1 MAEPFPGLPE
11 SLFQELLRE
20 VRSSRKYRTLDL
32 PEETLRDLLS
42 RALER
47 QPNPKA
53 ALQSVREKLH
63 NIVAPYLGDPDY
75 VRAASDL
82 LAAFAEGSPEAVRAA
97 CLGLLQ
103 SHASTRERIP
113 LLNDFYQRLW
123 RVSGLPAVLLDL
135 ACGLNPFSLPWMG
148 LPAGCKYFAYD
159 IHAPRIALINQFFQ
173 LAGQSGE
180 AFVQDILVRPPQ
192 VEADAALFLKEAHR
206 FDQRQ
211 RDCNLSFW
219 QALRVRWL
227 FVSLPTTSLS
237 GRRDLVERQRNLIQ
251 KTLKGIGWP
260 VSEIRF
266 ENELVFCIQKDG

>member
-1 MAEPFPGLPE
+1 MSGPPE

-20 VRSSRKYRTLDL
+20 VRASRKYRALDL

-47 QPNPKA
+47 HSNPKA

-75 VRAASDL
+75 TRAAGELRGAFSD
-82 LAAFAEGSPEAVRAA
+82 GSPATIRAA
-97 CLGLLQ
+97 CLRLLQ

-113 LLNDFYQRLW
+113 LLEDFYQRLW
-123 RVSGLPAVLLDL
+123 RVSGPPAVLLDL

-148 LPAGCKYFAYD
+148 LPAGCQYLAYD
-159 IHAPRIALINQFFQ
+159 IHAPRVALINQFFR
-173 LAGQSGE
+173 LAGQPGQ
-180 AFVQDILVRPPQ
+180 ALVQDVLVHPP
-192 VEADAALFLKEAHR
+192 EIAADAAIFFKEAHR

-211 RDCNLSFW
+211 RDCNLPFW

-227 FVSLPTTSLS
+227 FVSLPSASLS
-237 GRRDLVERQRNLIQ
+237 GRRDLVERQRRLIQ
-251 KTLKGIGWP
+251 KTLKGTGWP
-260 VSEIRF
+260 VSEINF